1 MASRTNNFLWLGL
14 GIFTVRSRAD
24 TSRATC
30 SMAAAFNFSE
40 LYWRPYFSESSSMTP
55 RSRSPSAA
63 SVREIRRANWASV
76 RLCHTHRKLHHGIN
90 TARPAMAVKK
100 RIQPTAE
107 GVSHNLSE
115 RYRRT

>member
-1 MASRTNNFLWLGL
+1 
-14 GIFTVRSRAD
+14 
-24 TSRATC
+24 
-30 SMAAAFNFSE
+30 
-40 LYWRPYFSESSSMTP
+40 MTP
-55 RSRSPSAA
+55 RSRSPRAA

-76 RLCHTHRKLHHGIN
+76 RRCQTHRKLHHGIN
-90 TARPAMAVKK
+90 TARPATAVKK